1 MTCLTGTSPQ
11 RRIDNTCMTFF
22 SNIPDI
28 GPGAEM
34 YSVSTENQE
43 EFLFR
48 TTTGEYVLDKHPCD
62 SSGKNECAIIDEGEA
77 IAWCMENGKCRSA
90 ADFYKKVWETVC
102 RTSREERKAYR
113 EASFSI
119 PLQSSNLQR
128 ALELMQ
134 LPVFRRCLIRFGECE
149 AISQISTSDIDWL
162 WLLAWIN
169 SLMSV
174 DSFKE
179 CPIPISP
186 EECFERLRSQSSC
199 LQYRATWKDF
209 SINAQCGYAVA
220 PVEFPKEFDAIHL
233 AQGVWVRVVEG
244 GENCDLAN
252 LIRIAVSALGL
263 LISSI
268 LLYEIGRDEHR
279 RAAGSAWGR

>member
-1 MTCLTGTSPQ
+1 
-11 RRIDNTCMTFF
+11 
-22 SNIPDI
+22 
-28 GPGAEM
+28 M
-34 YSVSTENQE
+34 YSVSTENRV

-48 TTTGEYVLDKHPCD
+48 TTAGVYVLDKRTSD
-62 SSGKNECAIIDEGEA
+62 SSGKNEYAIIDEGEA
-77 IAWCMENGKCRSA
+77 IDWCVENGKCRSE
-90 ADFYKKVWETVC
+90 ADFYKYVWETVC
-102 RTSREERKAYR
+102 HMSQEERKAYK
-113 EASFSI
+113 EASFLI

-134 LPVFRRCLIRFGECE
+134 LPVFRRCLIRVGDCE

-174 DSFKE
+174 DSFDE
-179 CPIPISP
+179 RPIPVGP
-186 EECFERLRSQSSC
+186 EESFERLRSQSTC
-199 LQYRATWKDF
+199 FQYRAMWKDF

-220 PVEFPKEFDAIHL
+220 PVEFPMEFDAIHL

-244 GENCDLAN
+244 GENCDLSK
-252 LIRIAVSALGL
+252 LIQIAVSALGL

-268 LLYEIGRDEHR
+268 VLYEIARDEPVDR
-279 RAAGSAWGR
+279 TQLPPDKEILRG